1 MKSLAMFLLASAV
14 AVPLGFGQG
23 NGQLQSAVEKQLKG
37 SQFKN
42 VQVSTQG
49 GDVSLTGTVNTYE
62 DKLQAEKKVHKV
74 HGVTSINDQI
84 QVGGPEISD
93 AQLQNKVIDRVT
105 SGLLQANV
113 PVQFQTVMIGV
124 HNGIV
129 DVEGHVAGPI
139 AANAAMSAI
148 DSTPGV
154 KGVVNH
160 LKVDPVSPMDNQLRV
175 AVYRAVYSSPFL
187 TNYVLNPSKPVRI
200 QVENGHVELYGVV
213 DSQGAKDA
221 AGIKAN
227 SVPGVFS
234 VKNNIVVANQQNEKP
249 AQ

>member
-1 MKSLAMFLLASAV
+1 MKSLAIFLLASAV
-14 AVPLGFGQG
+14 AVPAALAQG
-23 NGQLQSAVEKQLKG
+23 NGQLQSEVQKQLKG
-37 SQFKN
+37 PQFKN

-49 GDVSLTGTVNTYE
+49 DDVSLSGTVSSYQ

-74 HGVTSINDQI
+74 HGVASINDQI

-93 AQLQNKVIDRVT
+93 AQLQSKVIDRVT
-105 SGLLQANV
+105 NGLIGANV
-113 PVQFQTVMIGV
+113 PVQFQTVMISV

-139 AANAAMSAI
+139 AANGAMSAI
-148 DSTPGV
+148 NSTPGV
-154 KGVVNH
+154 KGVVDH
-160 LKVDPVSPMDNQLRV
+160 LKVDPVSPMDTQLRI

-187 TNYVLNPSKPVRI
+187 TQYAINPSKPVRI

-213 DSQGAKDA
+213 DSQGAKDT

-234 VKNNIVVANQQNEKP
+234 VKNNIVVANQKNEKP

>member
-1 MKSLAMFLLASAV
+1 MKSFAVFLLASAM
-14 AVPLGFGQG
+14 AVPFAFGQG
-23 NGQLQSAVEKQLKG
+23 NGQLQSRVQKQLQG
-37 SQFKN
+37 SHFKN
-42 VQVSTQG
+42 VQVSAQG
-49 GDVSLTGTVNTYE
+49 DDVSLSGTVNSYE
-62 DKLQAEKKVHKV
+62 DKLQAEKKVRKV
-74 HGVTSINDQI
+74 HGVASINDQI
-84 QVGGPEISD
+84 QVGGPEIPD
-93 AQLQNKVIDRVT
+93 AQLQSKVIRRVT
-105 SGLLQANV
+105 NGLIGANV

-139 AANAAMSAI
+139 AANGAMSAI
-148 DSTPGV
+148 NSTPGV

-160 LKVDPVSPMDNQLRV
+160 LKVDPVSPMDMQLRM

-187 TNYVLNPSKPVRI
+187 ANYALNPSKPVRI

-221 AGIKAN
+221 AGLRAN

-234 VKNNIVVANQQNEKP
+234 VKNYIQVANQKQEKP

>member
-1 MKSLAMFLLASAV
+1 MKRFVMLLLASAV
-14 AVPLGFGQG
+14 ALPAAFGQG
-23 NGQLQSAVEKQLKG
+23 NGQLQSQVQKQLKG

-49 GDVSLTGTVNTYE
+49 NDVSLTGTVNSYE

-74 HGVTSINDQI
+74 RGVAAINDQI
-84 QVGGPEISD
+84 QVGGPNVPDS
-93 AQLQNKVIDRVT
+93 QLQNKVLNRVT
-105 SGLLQANV
+105 NGLLGANV
-113 PVQFQTVMIGV
+113 PVQFQTVEIGV
-124 HNGIV
+124 HNGV
-129 DVEGHVAGPI
+129 VYVGGHVAGPI
-139 AANAAMSAI
+139 AANGAISAI

-160 LKVDPVSPMDNQLRV
+160 LKVDPVSPMDMQLRM

-187 TNYVLNPSKPVRI
+187 TYYAINPSKPVRI
-200 QVENGHVELYGVV
+200 QVENGHVTLYGAV
-213 DSQGAKDA
+213 DSEAQKNV

-234 VKNNIVVANQQNEKP
+234 VKNEIQVTGAANEKP
-249 AQ
+249 SK

>member
-1 MKSLAMFLLASAV
+1 MKTFAMLLLASAV
-14 AVPLGFGQG
+14 AVPAAFGQG
-23 NGQLQSAVEKQLKG
+23 NGQLQSAVQKQLKG

-49 GDVSLTGTVNTYE
+49 NDVSLTGTVNSYA
-62 DKLQAEKKVHKV
+62 DKLQAEKKVHRV
-74 HGVTSINDQI
+74 HGVAAINDQI
-84 QVGGPEISD
+84 QVAGPTIPD
-93 AQLQNKVIDRVT
+93 AQLQSKVIDRVT
-105 SGLLQANV
+105 NGLLEANV

-124 HNGIV
+124 HNGV
-129 DVEGHVAGPI
+129 VYVGGHVAGPI
-139 AANAAMSAI
+139 AANGAMSAI
-148 DSTPGV
+148 DDTPGV
-154 KGVVNH
+154 KGVVDQ
-160 LKVDPVSPMDNQLRV
+160 LKVDPVSPMDTQLRM

-187 TNYVLNPSKPVRI
+187 TYYAMNPSKPVRI

-213 DSQGAKDA
+213 DSEGAKNA

-234 VKNNIVVANQQNEKP
+234 VKNNIVVAGQKNEKP